1 MTSRSARAE
10 NAVKGRDPAT
20 SAASSPLT
28 ATAGPGIGPTLYAN
42 VGMGGICSRLPRI
55 TGFLAADLI
64 ANLQGA
70 ASGEAPL
77 GACGQAP
84 CQRKSAVTA
93 LASALALHPA
103 AGRGPSC
110 PVPASRHARAASIL
124 LTDLVGPFDRDKGG
138 PGGPGGWWLLAEPE
152 LHLHGDVVVPD
163 VAGWRRERM
172 PVMRSVPA
180 FELPPDWICEVLSPR
195 TVRHDRRQK
204 MRIYARERVTYLWF
218 VEPVERTLEVYRLE
232 GTRWTTAGAFG
243 DDEKVRAEPFEE
255 IELDLTRWWLP
266 GEPTAP

>member
-1 MTSRSARAE
+1 MSSSREPGEGTGHDGQGEQEVRDEDSVREADVDDDQALLERHEAM
-10 NAVKGRDPAT
+10 NAILPNVAPRPKRPAT
-20 SAASSPLT
+20 YEDLKLVPDHMVAEILD
-28 ATAGPGIGPTLYAN
+28 GE
-42 VGMGGICSRLPRI
+42 
-55 TGFLAADLI
+55 LI
-64 ANLQGA
+64 AT
-70 ASGEAPL
+70 P
-77 GACGQAP
+77 
-84 CQRKSAVTA
+84 R
-93 LASALALHPA
+93 
-103 AGRGPSC
+103 
-110 PVPASRHARAASIL
+110 PASPHARAASIL

-243 DDEKVRAEPFEE
+243 DDEKVRAEPFGE
-255 IELDLTRWWLP
+255 IELDLTRWWLAGP
-266 GEPTAP
+266 PIEP